1 MLKSDFVA
9 LKTTEQKFLTAPQH
23 RQQQPAAARV
33 CANEKGKIED
43 DDVAQQS

>member
-1 MLKSDFVA
+1 MLKPACVA
-9 LKTTEQKFLTAPQH
+9 LKTTEQKFDSTDGSATASK
-23 RQQQPAAARV
+23 AARV

>member
-9 LKTTEQKFLTAPQH
+9 LKTTEQKFLTAP
-23 RQQQPAAARV
+23 QQQPAAARV